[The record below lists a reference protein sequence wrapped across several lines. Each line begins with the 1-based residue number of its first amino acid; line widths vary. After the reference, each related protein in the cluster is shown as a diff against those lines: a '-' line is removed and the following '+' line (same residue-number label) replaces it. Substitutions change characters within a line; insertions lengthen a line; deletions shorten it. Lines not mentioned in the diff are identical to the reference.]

1 MTCPRTNFE
10 PLLLWNAI
18 SLNTFVSQ
26 TKKWPIGQWHME
38 SKRRRAV
45 VTLLFETNVKLK
57 DPRPLT
63 HICQKHQKTTFGSTN
78 IQIRD
83 GGVDHDFVLISN
95 KILNIYREFEYGM
108 NLEKPNNMD
117 QIKMNVTGKKK
128 GIV

>member
-1 MTCPRTNFE
+1 ME
-10 PLLLWNAI
+10 P
-18 SLNTFVSQ
+18 
-26 TKKWPIGQWHME
+26 
-38 SKRRRAV
+38 KRKRAV

-57 DPRPLT
+57 DPRRLT